1 MGYFADPSPA
11 SPRIRYILAAEGP
24 TYLLLVV
31 LSLLNRV
38 IPLFE
43 YSLEAHKILDIAI
56 GACAIHPLSS
66 ALFNALV
73 SRTGAASFIPILLYT
88 FYLYLFKRREFF
100 PNLPQRFTLVANTFA
115 LAVIPVIIVTNEIV
129 SFLGIKYR

>member
-1 MGYFADPSPA
+1 MGCFTDASPP

-24 TYLLLVV
+24 TYLLLVL

-43 YSLEAHKILDIAI
+43 YSLKAHKILDIAI
-56 GACAIHPLSS
+56 GACAIYPLSP
-66 ALFNALV
+66 ALLNALV
-73 SRTGAASFIPILLYT
+73 SRTGAASFIPMFLYM

-100 PNLPQRFTLVANTFA
+100 PGLPQRFNLFANAFA
-115 LAVIPVIIVTNEIV
+115 LAVIPIILVANEIV

>member
-1 MGYFADPSPA
+1 MGCFTDASLA

-24 TYLLLVV
+24 TYLFLVV

-38 IPLFE
+38 VPLFE

-56 GACAIHPLSS
+56 GKCPLHLLSS
-66 ALFNALV
+66 ALLNAPV
-73 SRTGAASFIPILLYT
+73 SLTGAASFIPMLLYM
-88 FYLYLFKRREFF
+88 FYLYLFKRKEFF

-115 LAVIPVIIVTNEIV
+115 LGVIPVIIVTNEIV
-129 SFLGIKYR
+129 SFLGIRYR

>member
-1 MGYFADPSPA
+1 MGCFTDTSLA

-24 TYLLLVV
+24 TYLFLVV

-38 IPLFE
+38 VPLFE

-56 GACAIHPLSS
+56 GGCAIHLLSS
-66 ALFNALV
+66 ALLNALV
-73 SRTGAASFIPILLYT
+73 SRTGAASFIPMLLYM
-88 FYLYLFKRREFF
+88 FYLYLFKRKEFF
-100 PNLPQRFTLVANTFA
+100 PNLPQRFILVANTFA

-129 SFLGIKYR
+129 SFLGITYR